1 MISGQALD
9 PLPIGAIFVLFVA
22 VSLAVFEVGFR
33 IGRWWQE
40 RTPDE
45 KEGATGMLVGSLL
58 AMLAFLLAV
67 TMSMASSRFDT
78 RRDLVLQEA
87 DAIGT
92 TFLRAGYL
100 PEPYRSDIRDRLR
113 AYVPLRIRTADT
125 DQLAADNV
133 RSIEIQGALWAQAEE
148 LARRAPES
156 DVLAIFIESLNDM
169 IDLSN
174 DRWVAGVYARVPET
188 VVILLVVGGAL
199 TLGMVGYNAGLH
211 RRRSFASALVLVL
224 VIGAVVT
231 LIIDLDRPRDGF
243 LTVSQQALVDL
254 QQQLGDPAR

>member
-100 PEPYRSDIRDRLR
+100 PRCASGRRTPTSWQPTTSARSRSR
-113 AYVPLRIRTADT
+113 A
-125 DQLAADNV
+125 
-133 RSIEIQGALWAQAEE
+133 RSG
-148 LARRAPES
+148 
-156 DVLAIFIESLNDM
+156 
-169 IDLSN
+169 
-174 DRWVAGVYARVPET
+174 
-188 VVILLVVGGAL
+188 
-199 TLGMVGYNAGLH
+199 H
-211 RRRSFASALVLVL
+211 
-224 VIGAVVT
+224 
-231 LIIDLDRPRDGF
+231 RPR
-243 LTVSQQALVDL
+243 SS
-254 QQQLGDPAR
+254 PAGRQSRTCWRSSSSR